1 MNVKL
6 KTKFHLKY
14 FLGKLIRLM
23 AYLIYPLLFFCFVYF
38 LFIYKTDGGLSLYFR
53 FGEWNEGIMHSLSEP
68 LKTLTGYRHVLQSIL
83 VFAYALFSTILSVVI
98 LFIITFYIARFIKD
112 RIYASSFDVD
122 ASAQY
127 DYELYH
133 GFEHIHVISGKEWL
147 KANKEERKLKKKKD
161 REKEM
166 YGYTSDAF
174 ENVRR
179 NEEYFRQKEEEKNR
193 AASQIK
199 TEEEKLKEAL
209 ILYMFDDLNFTQE
222 DLTKRRRK
230 LSKSF
235 HSDESIETEEQQKRI
250 NDAYDILKANIKN

>member
-1 MNVKL
+1 
-6 KTKFHLKY
+6 
-14 FLGKLIRLM
+14 
-23 AYLIYPLLFFCFVYF
+23 
-38 LFIYKTDGGLSLYFR
+38 
-53 FGEWNEGIMHSLSEP
+53 
-68 LKTLTGYRHVLQSIL
+68 
-83 VFAYALFSTILSVVI
+83 
-98 LFIITFYIARFIKD
+98 
-112 RIYASSFDVD
+112 
-122 ASAQY
+122 
-127 DYELYH
+127 
-133 GFEHIHVISGKEWL
+133 
-147 KANKEERKLKKKKD
+147 
-161 REKEM
+161 M

-174 ENVRR
+174 DNVRR

-199 TEEEKLKEAL
+199 TEEEKLKEAM

>member
-1 MNVKL
+1 MKVNLKAKL
-6 KTKFHLKY
+6 Y
-14 FLGKLIRLM
+14 FKNFLAKLIQIA
-23 AYLIYPLLFFCFVYF
+23 AYLIYPLLFFCFIYF
-38 LFIYKTDGGLSLYFR
+38 LFIYKPGGELSLYFR
-53 FGEWNEGIMHSLSEP
+53 FGEWNEGVMNSLSEP
-68 LKTLTGYRHVLQSIL
+68 LDSLTGYKHVLQTIL
-83 VFAYALFSTILSVVI
+83 VFAYALFSTILSVII

-112 RIYASSFDVD
+112 RIYASSFDVY

-133 GFEHIHVISGKEWL
+133 GFEHTHVLSGKEWL

-161 REKEM
+161 REREM

-193 AASQIK
+193 AASQLK
-199 TEEEKLKEAL
+199 TEEEKLKEAM
-209 ILYMFDDLNFTQE
+209 ILYMFKDLNFTQE

-235 HSDESIETEEQQKRI
+235 HSDESIETEEQQKQI